1 MNKVSNIQ
9 YIGQQTG
16 YIIKLF
22 KKKTPIAYKT
32 KTTIDNQLWERDQKE
47 EK

>member
-1 MNKVSNIQ
+1 VGNIQ

-22 KKKTPIAYKT
+22 KKTLIAYKT
-32 KTTIDNQLWERDQKE
+32 KTTIDNQLWERYQKE